1 MAGSKKKKGGHED
14 EHPDERWLLTYADM
28 ITLLM
33 ALFIVMWSMAT
44 VNTSKFEAL
53 SASLK
58 DAFSGKILPGGE
70 AVMQPGSSSDKEQ
83 AAPEPPL
90 PTIVPASEQGGGESD
105 GKRSDAAAKEA
116 EDLEKLKKEIDAYAE
131 DHGLAD

>member
-1 MAGSKKKKGGHED
+1 MAGKKKKKGGHEE
-14 EHPDERWLLTYADM
+14 EHVDERWLLTYADM

-53 SASLK
+53 SQSLK

-70 AVMQPGSSSDKEQ
+70 AVLNTGSSSANDK
-83 AAPEPPL
+83 
-90 PTIVPASEQGGGESD
+90 PA
-105 GKRSDAAAKEA
+105 A
-116 EDLEKLKKEIDAYAE
+116 EDPIEALKATNKSESESSAASREDDELKKLKVEIDSWTK
-131 DHGLAD
+131 